1 MTTKVRPYKG
11 PHNPITHKTLLKK
24 HKNPGDIEKM
34 LPTTDL

>member
-24 HKNPGDIEKM
+24 HKNGAVEI
-34 LPTTDL
+34 